1 MIIFNLLILICIV
14 FTFPFFFLV
23 HPGSASQ
30 VVKAPHPLPHVTAE
44 MEKPQFW
51 MSKITNPNHPLL
63 KPEEIQDMNETYL
76 KRRDLYLYNLSE
88 LQEELS
94 KEELLAWLKEDW
106 DAFVI
111 PGEVRYGQNR
121 RPLGKSFWDGLKDN
135 LNQESLKERNKTSY
149 GLIVK
154 RTDVRVFPT
163 EEQSTATPDPNGF
176 DRFQHSAISPGSP
189 IGIYHVS
196 KDHRWTYVQTQFI
209 RGWVRTTAL
218 ASAKEKKE
226 ALGYLQAGEKLVITG
241 SLVKV
246 FSDLTLRK
254 VVFLAQMGNV
264 FPLLSRPA
272 QGKTGEP
279 CYVVRIPVRDDRGQL
294 SFGKGFLPRNAD
306 VHEGYL
312 PYTQENV
319 ARQAF
324 KMLHEPYGWG
334 DMFGG
339 RDCSRFIM
347 DVFASFGIVMP
358 RNSTFQAKVGR
369 ELGEIGGKEIREK
382 QMILDRAVP
391 LATVLRLPGH
401 IMLYLGKDRGRY
413 YAIHSIWGIEKEIA
427 LNRLLEKI
435 AKVEVSDLS
444 LGESGPQG
452 SLLQRITDARII
464 GTNGGRSGNS
474 P

>member
-1 MIIFNLLILICIV
+1 MIIRKLMILICII
-14 FTFPFFFLV
+14 FLLPLFFHV
-23 HPGSASQ
+23 HQGSASQ
-30 VVKAPHPLPHVTAE
+30 VVKAVHPLPHVFE
-44 MEKPQFW
+44 KMEKPQFW
-51 MSKITNPNHPLL
+51 ISKIKNPRHPLL
-63 KPEEIQDMNETYL
+63 KTEEIQDMNETYL
-76 KRRDLYLYNLSE
+76 KRRDLYLYNLTE

-111 PGEVRYGQNR
+111 PGELRYGTNR

-135 LNQESLKERNKTSY
+135 LNQESLRERNKTSY

-163 EEQSTATPDPNGF
+163 EEQSTATPDQNGF
-176 DRFQHSAISPGSP
+176 DRFQHSAISPGSLV
-189 IGIYHVS
+189 GIYHVS

-209 RGWVRTTAL
+209 RGWIQTKAL

-226 ALGYLQAGEKLVITG
+226 ALGYLQATEKLVITG

-246 FSDLTLRK
+246 FGDPTLRQ
-254 VVFLAQMGNV
+254 VIFLAQMGNV
-264 FPLLSRPA
+264 FPLLSRPV
-272 QGKTGEP
+272 QGGPGEP
-279 CYVVRIPVRDDRGQL
+279 RYVIRIPVRDDSGQL
-294 SFGKGFLPRNAD
+294 SFGKGFLPRNSD
-306 VHEGYL
+306 VHEGFL

-324 KMLHEPYGWG
+324 RMLHEPYGWG

-369 ELGEIGGKEIREK
+369 EIGEIDGKEMKEK
-382 QMILDRAVP
+382 KIILDQAVP

-401 IMLYLGKDRGRY
+401 IMLYLGKDGGRY
-413 YAIHSIWGIEKEIA
+413 YAIHSIWGIEKEISS
-427 LNRLLEKI
+427 NRLLEKI

-444 LGESGPQG
+444 LGESGPHG
-452 SLLQRITDARII
+452 SLLQRITDARFI
-464 GTNGGRSGNS
+464 GRNGN
-474 P
+474 PP

>member
-1 MIIFNLLILICIV
+1 MNILKFLILIGIIV
-14 FTFPFFFLV
+14 TSSWSFSTR
-23 HPGSASQ
+23 PGLASQ
-30 VVKAPHPLPHVTAE
+30 VVRAPHPLPNVSAE

-51 MSKITNPNHPLL
+51 TGKLANPRSILL
-63 KPEEIQDMNETYL
+63 KPEQIQDMNETYL
-76 KRRDLYLYNLSE
+76 KRRDLYLFDLRE

-94 KEELLAWLKEDW
+94 KDELLTWLKEDW
-106 DAFVI
+106 DAFVV
-111 PGEVRYGQNR
+111 PGELRYGRNR

-149 GLIVK
+149 GLIAK

-163 EEQSTATPDPNGF
+163 EEHSTAAPDQNSF
-176 DRFQHSAISPGSP
+176 DRFQHSAISPGSLV
-189 IGIYHVS
+189 GIYHVS
-196 KDHRWTYVQTQFI
+196 KDLLWTYVQTQFI
-209 RGWVRTTAL
+209 RGWVRTMAL
-218 ASAKEKKE
+218 AASKEKKE
-226 ALGYLQAGEKLVITG
+226 ALGYTQTKEKLVVTG

-246 FSDLTLRK
+246 FGDPGLGQ
-254 VVFLAQMGNV
+254 VIFLAQMGDT
-264 FPLLSRPA
+264 FPLLSRPGQA
-272 QGKTGEP
+272 GPGEP

-294 SFGKGFLPRNAD
+294 SFGKGYLPGNSD

-312 PYTQENV
+312 PYTQENL

-347 DVFASFGIVMP
+347 DIFASFGIVMP
-358 RNSTFQAKVGR
+358 RNSTFQAKVGK
-369 ELGEIGGKEIREK
+369 ELGEISGKEIKEK
-382 QMILDRAVP
+382 QSILDRAVP

-413 YAIHSIWGIEKEIA
+413 YAIHSIWGIEKEKSP
-427 LNRLLEKI
+427 NRLLEKI

-444 LGESGPQG
+444 LGESGPHG
-452 SLLQRITDARII
+452 SLLQRITDARFI
-464 GTNGGRSGNS
+464 GTPGNGL
-474 P
+474 

>member
-1 MIIFNLLILICIV
+1 MNIIKLLILIGIIV
-14 FTFPFFFLV
+14 TSSWSFSTR
-23 HPGSASQ
+23 PGLASQ
-30 VVKAPHPLPHVTAE
+30 VVRAPHPLPNVSAE

-51 MSKITNPNHPLL
+51 TGKLANPRSVLL
-63 KPEEIQDMNETYL
+63 KPEEIQDMNETYF
-76 KRRDLYLYNLSE
+76 KRRDLYLFDLRE

-94 KEELLAWLKEDW
+94 KDELLTWLKEDW
-106 DAFVI
+106 DAFVV
-111 PGEVRYGQNR
+111 PGELRYGRNR

-163 EEQSTATPDPNGF
+163 EEHSTAAPDQNSF
-176 DRFQHSAISPGSP
+176 DRFQHSAISPGSLV
-189 IGIYHVS
+189 GIYHVS
-196 KDHRWTYVQTQFI
+196 KDLHWTYVQTQFI
-209 RGWVRTTAL
+209 RGWVPSTAL
-218 ASAKEKKE
+218 AFAQQREE
-226 ALGYLQAGEKLVITG
+226 ALGYAKAMEKLVITG

-246 FSDLTLRK
+246 FGDPALRQ

-264 FPLLSRPA
+264 FPLLSRPGQA
-272 QGKTGEP
+272 GTGER

-294 SFGKGFLPRNAD
+294 SFGKGYLPENSD

-312 PYTQENV
+312 PYTQENL

-347 DVFASFGIVMP
+347 DIFASFGIVMP
-358 RNSTFQAKVGR
+358 RNSTFQAKVGK
-369 ELGEIGGKEIREK
+369 ELGEISGKEIKEK
-382 QMILDRAVP
+382 QSILDRAVP

-413 YAIHSIWGIEKEIA
+413 YAIHSIWGIEKEKSP
-427 LNRLLEKI
+427 NRLLEKI

-444 LGESGPQG
+444 LGDSGPHG
-452 SLLQRITDARII
+452 SLLQRITDARFI
-464 GTNGGRSGNS
+464 GTPGNGL
-474 P
+474 